1 MRFTCEP
8 SSDEENTLRYLI
20 DSTNKGMDVY
30 EIVSAWY
37 TAAPADDESSRRFAD
52 CQGLAEVG
60 FLNMTIDESGN
71 LEVGDITSLGRC
83 YFHDKAERE
92 AAKAAEQHSERKHN
106 YQVAIVGGIFGLFS
120 GMLGSIIVN
129 IVTSWL
135 PRAAEIGMSIAI
147 LLWHCAN
154 GFFGF
159 VVP

>member
-8 SSDEENTLRYLI
+8 SSDEEKTLRYLI
-20 DSTNKGMDVY
+20 DSMNKGMDVY

-52 CQGLAEVG
+52 CKGLAEVG

-92 AAKAAEQHSERKHN
+92 AAQSAKLQSERSHN
-106 YQVAIVGGIFGLFS
+106 YRVAIVGGIFGLFS
-120 GMLGSIIVN
+120 GMLGSVIVN
-129 IVTSWL
+129 VITSWL
-135 PRAAEIGMSIAI
+135 PRAAEIGMCIAI
-147 LLWHCAN
+147 LLWHCAE